1 MFDGIIIGNSSPG
14 SGTIPTLQQVCDTGN
29 TTTTNIVANGAP
41 VASQSNDGNTAVAI
55 KVAPDGSAQAI
66 QFIQPNYSGY
76 IIPSEFSDNYNWS
89 LPNKTGTIAL
99 LENLL
104 FTDATIPVA
113 IGDTIIT
120 IPYPPNPSLSQRII
134 SLIPTNNI
142 SAIILQGGYYVQV
155 NGNNYQIVLLAPST
169 IADDCTFSITS
180 YIP

>member
-14 SGTIPTLQQVCDTGN
+14 SGTIPTLQQVCDAGN
-29 TTTTNIVANGAP
+29 TTTTKINATNGSAIL
-41 VASQSNDGNTAVAI
+41 SSSDDGNTAVGI
-55 KVAPDGSAQAI
+55 KTASDGSSQSLSF
-66 QFIQPNYSGY
+66 QQPDYLSNL
-76 IIPSEFSDNYNWS
+76 IVSEFVDNYNWS

-113 IGDTIIT
+113 IGDTIIA
-120 IPYPPNPSLSQRII
+120 IPPNPSLGQRII
-134 SLIPTNNI
+134 SLIPKNTS

-155 NGNNYQIVLLAPST
+155 SGSNYQIVLIVPST
-169 IADDCTFSITS
+169 IADDCEFNITS